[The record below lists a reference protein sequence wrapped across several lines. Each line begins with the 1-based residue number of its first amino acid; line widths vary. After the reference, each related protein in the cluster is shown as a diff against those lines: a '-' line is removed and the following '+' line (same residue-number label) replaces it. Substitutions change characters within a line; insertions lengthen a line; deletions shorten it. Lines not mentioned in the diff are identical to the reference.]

1 MKKKILALVLALV
14 MALSLAACGNSNT
27 PATSGSASGS
37 GDEPAALSGDLVL
50 YCTMTE
56 NDINA
61 LLDCFAEVYPD
72 INVEVVNGSAGE
84 LVTRLQGEASNPV
97 GDLVWGGMADSD
109 GMKNA
114 DVFESWVSAH
124 DAENANGWTSPNGLY
139 SMDHLSTVCFCVN
152 TELEAELGLNIQSY
166 EDLLDPKLE
175 GKIIFSDPNSSSAA
189 WNNVSNIMSV
199 YGNDSEEAWTYIEG
213 LMKNLVIAGSSSA
226 CFKSVQQG
234 EYVVGLTYE
243 DGAITLVKD
252 GATNIEV
259 RYPSNGTSAS
269 VFGCGLVKN
278 GPNPEN
284 AKAMIDFICSAEGQ
298 TALAAAQ
305 EGTLRYTNA
314 GYTAPE
320 GAWLKPSSEITWV
333 DRDVE
338 YLTANKDAVK
348 AGGVAVDALHIGE
361 HGVDGRLAHFRGGG
375 VIGIDLHD
383 LGSFPEGSG

>member
-1 MKKKILALVLALV
+1 MKKKILALVFALV
-14 MALSLAACGNSNT
+14 MALSLAACGNNDT

-56 NDINA
+56 NDITA
-61 LLDCFAEVYPD
+61 LTDCFKEVYPD

-84 LVTRLQGEASNPV
+84 LVTRLQGEAANPV

-305 EGTLRYTNA
+305 EGTLRYTNS

-320 GAWLKPSSEITWV
+320 GAWLKPSSEIKWV

-338 YLTANKDAVK
+338 FLTANKDAI
-348 AGGVAVDALHIGE
+348 LE
-361 HGVDGRLAHFRGGG
+361 HWNSLLADVQG
-375 VIGIDLHD
+375 
-383 LGSFPEGSG
+383 

>member
-27 PATSGSASGS
+27 PTTSGSASGS
-37 GDEPAALSGDLVL
+37 GDEPTLSGDLVL

-56 NDINA
+56 NDIQA
-61 LLDCFAEVYPD
+61 LLDCFNEVYPD

-97 GDLVWGGMADSD
+97 GDLVWGGMGDSD

-114 DVFESWVSAH
+114 DVFEAWVSAH

-189 WNNVSNIMSV
+189 WNNVSNIMAV

-259 RYPSNGTSAS
+259 RYPSNGTSAT

-305 EGTLRYTNA
+305 QGTLRYTNA

-320 GAWLKPSSEITWV
+320 GAWLQSS
-333 DRDVE
+333 
-338 YLTANKDAVK
+338 
-348 AGGVAVDALHIGE
+348 
-361 HGVDGRLAHFRGGG
+361 DGR
-375 VIGIDLHD
+375 
-383 LGSFPEGSG
+383 P

>member
-27 PATSGSASGS
+27 PTTSGSASGS
-37 GDEPAALSGDLVL
+37 GDEPTLSGDLVL

-56 NDINA
+56 NDIQA
-61 LLDCFAEVYPD
+61 LLDCFNEVYPD

-97 GDLVWGGMADSD
+97 GDLVWGGMGDSD

-114 DVFESWVSAH
+114 DVFEAWVSAH

-189 WNNVSNIMSV
+189 WNNVSNIMAV

-252 GATNIEV
+252 GATNVAV
-259 RYPSNGTSAS
+259 RYPSNGTSAT

-305 EGTLRYTNA
+305 QGTLRYTNA

-320 GAWLKPSSEITWV
+320 GAWLQSSDEIKWV

-338 YLTANKDAVK
+338 YLTANKDAI
-348 AGGVAVDALHIGE
+348 LE
-361 HGVDGRLAHFRGGG
+361 HWNNLLAEVQG
-375 VIGIDLHD
+375 
-383 LGSFPEGSG
+383 

>member
-14 MALSLAACGNSNT
+14 MALSLAACGNNST
-27 PATSGSASGS
+27 PAASGSASGS
-37 GDEPAALSGDLVL
+37 EEPTLSGDLVL

-56 NDINA
+56 NDIQA
-61 LLDCFAEVYPD
+61 LLDCFNEVYPD

-97 GDLVWGGMADSD
+97 GDLVWGGMGDSD

-114 DVFESWVSAH
+114 DVFEAWVSAH

-189 WNNVSNIMSV
+189 WNNVSNIMAV

-259 RYPSNGTSAS
+259 RYPSNGTSAT

-305 EGTLRYTNA
+305 QGTLRYTNA

-320 GAWLKPSSEITWV
+320 GAWLKPSSEIKWV

-338 YLTANKDAVK
+338 YLTANKDAI
-348 AGGVAVDALHIGE
+348 LE
-361 HGVDGRLAHFRGGG
+361 HWNNLLAEVQG
-375 VIGIDLHD
+375 
-383 LGSFPEGSG
+383 

>member
-27 PATSGSASGS
+27 PATSGSASVS
-37 GDEPAALSGDLVL
+37 GDEPTLSGDLVL

-56 NDINA
+56 NDIQA
-61 LLDCFAEVYPD
+61 LLDCFNEVYPD

-259 RYPSNGTSAS
+259 RYPSNGTSAT

-305 EGTLRYTNA
+305 QGTLRYTNA

-320 GAWLKPSSEITWV
+320 GAWLQSSDEIKWV

-338 YLTANKDAVK
+338 YLTANKDAILK
-348 AGGVAVDALHIGE
+348 YWNNL
-361 HGVDGRLAHFRGGG
+361 LAEVQG
-375 VIGIDLHD
+375 
-383 LGSFPEGSG
+383 

>member
-27 PATSGSASGS
+27 PTTSGSASGS
-37 GDEPAALSGDLVL
+37 GDEPTLSGDLVL

-56 NDINA
+56 NDIQA
-61 LLDCFAEVYPD
+61 LLDCFNEVYPD

-305 EGTLRYTNA
+305 EGTLRYTNS

-320 GAWLKPSSEITWV
+320 GAWLQSSDEIKWV

-338 YLTANKDAVK
+338 YLTANKDAILK
-348 AGGVAVDALHIGE
+348 YWNNL
-361 HGVDGRLAHFRGGG
+361 LAEVQG
-375 VIGIDLHD
+375 
-383 LGSFPEGSG
+383 

>member
-14 MALSLAACGNSNT
+14 MALSLGACGNSNT
-27 PATSGSASGS
+27 PTTSGSASGS
-37 GDEPAALSGDLVL
+37 GDEPTLSGDLVL

-56 NDINA
+56 NDIQA
-61 LLDCFAEVYPD
+61 LLDCFNEVYPD

-97 GDLVWGGMADSD
+97 GDLVWGGMGDSD

-114 DVFESWVSAH
+114 DVFEAWVSAH

-189 WNNVSNIMSV
+189 WNNVSNIMAV

-259 RYPSNGTSAS
+259 RYPSNGTSAT

-305 EGTLRYTNA
+305 QGTLRYTNA

-320 GAWLKPSSEITWV
+320 GAWLQSSDEIKWV

-338 YLTANKDAVK
+338 YLTANKDAI
-348 AGGVAVDALHIGE
+348 LE
-361 HGVDGRLAHFRGGG
+361 HWNNLLAEVQG
-375 VIGIDLHD
+375 
-383 LGSFPEGSG
+383 

>member
-1 MKKKILALVLALV
+1 MKKKILALVFALV
-14 MALSLAACGNSNT
+14 MALSLAACGNNDT

-56 NDINA
+56 NDITA
-61 LLDCFAEVYPD
+61 LTDCFKEVYPD

-259 RYPSNGTSAS
+259 RYPSNGTSAT

-284 AKAMIDFICSAEGQ
+284 AKAMIDFICSAKGQ

-305 EGTLRYTNA
+305 QGTLRYTNA

-320 GAWLKPSSEITWV
+320 GAWLQSSDEIKWV

-338 YLTANKDAVK
+338 YLTANKDAI
-348 AGGVAVDALHIGE
+348 LE
-361 HGVDGRLAHFRGGG
+361 HWNNLLAEVQG
-375 VIGIDLHD
+375 
-383 LGSFPEGSG
+383 

>member
-1 MKKKILALVLALV
+1 MKKKILALVFALV
-14 MALSLAACGNSNT
+14 MALSLAACGNNDT

-56 NDINA
+56 NDITA
-61 LLDCFAEVYPD
+61 LTDCFKEVYPD

-84 LVTRLQGEASNPV
+84 LVTRLQGEAANPV

-252 GATNIEV
+252 GATNIAV
-259 RYPSNGTSAS
+259 R
-269 VFGCGLVKN
+269 
-278 GPNPEN
+278 
-284 AKAMIDFICSAEGQ
+284 
-298 TALAAAQ
+298 
-305 EGTLRYTNA
+305 
-314 GYTAPE
+314 
-320 GAWLKPSSEITWV
+320 
-333 DRDVE
+333 
-338 YLTANKDAVK
+338 
-348 AGGVAVDALHIGE
+348 
-361 HGVDGRLAHFRGGG
+361 
-375 VIGIDLHD
+375 
-383 LGSFPEGSG
+383 

>member
-1 MKKKILALVLALV
+1 MKNKIFALVLALV

-27 PATSGSASGS
+27 PTTSGSASGS
-37 GDEPAALSGDLVL
+37 GDEPTLSGDLVL

-56 NDINA
+56 NDIQA
-61 LLDCFAEVYPD
+61 LLDCFNEVYPD

-97 GDLVWGGMADSD
+97 GDLVWGGMGDSD

-114 DVFESWVSAH
+114 DVFEAWVSAH

-189 WNNVSNIMSV
+189 WNNVSNIMAV

-259 RYPSNGTSAS
+259 RYPSNGTSAT

-305 EGTLRYTNA
+305 QGTLRYTNA

-320 GAWLKPSSEITWV
+320 GAWLQSSDEIKWV

-338 YLTANKDAVK
+338 YLTANKDAI
-348 AGGVAVDALHIGE
+348 LE
-361 HGVDGRLAHFRGGG
+361 HWNNLLAEVQG
-375 VIGIDLHD
+375 
-383 LGSFPEGSG
+383 

>member
-27 PATSGSASGS
+27 PATSGSASVS
-37 GDEPAALSGDLVL
+37 GDEPTLSGDLVL

-56 NDINA
+56 NDIQA
-61 LLDCFAEVYPD
+61 LLDCFNEVYPD

-97 GDLVWGGMADSD
+97 GDLVWGGMGDSD

-114 DVFESWVSAH
+114 DVFEAWVSAH
-124 DAENANGWTSPNGLY
+124 DAENADGWTSPNGLY

-189 WNNVSNIMSV
+189 WNNVSNIMAV

-252 GATNIEV
+252 GATNVAV
-259 RYPSNGTSAS
+259 RYPSNGTSAT

-305 EGTLRYTNA
+305 QGTLRYTNA

-320 GAWLKPSSEITWV
+320 GAWLKPSSEIKWV

-338 YLTANKDAVK
+338 YLTANKDAI
-348 AGGVAVDALHIGE
+348 LE
-361 HGVDGRLAHFRGGG
+361 HWNNLLAEVQG
-375 VIGIDLHD
+375 
-383 LGSFPEGSG
+383 

>member
-27 PATSGSASGS
+27 PTTSGSASGS
-37 GDEPAALSGDLVL
+37 GDEPTLSGDLVL

-56 NDINA
+56 NDIQA
-61 LLDCFAEVYPD
+61 LLDCFNEVYPD

-97 GDLVWGGMADSD
+97 GDLVWGGMGDSD

-114 DVFESWVSAH
+114 DVFEAWVSAH
-124 DAENANGWTSPNGLY
+124 DAENADGWTSPNGLY

-189 WNNVSNIMSV
+189 WNNVSNIMAV

-259 RYPSNGTSAS
+259 RYPSNGTSAT

-305 EGTLRYTNA
+305 QGTLRYTNA

-320 GAWLKPSSEITWV
+320 GAWLQSSDEIKWV

-338 YLTANKDAVK
+338 YLTANKDAI
-348 AGGVAVDALHIGE
+348 LE
-361 HGVDGRLAHFRGGG
+361 HWNNLLAEVQG
-375 VIGIDLHD
+375 
-383 LGSFPEGSG
+383 

>member
-1 MKKKILALVLALV
+1 MKKKIFALVLALV

-27 PATSGSASGS
+27 PTTSGSASGS
-37 GDEPAALSGDLVL
+37 GDEPTLSGDLVL

-56 NDINA
+56 NDIQA
-61 LLDCFAEVYPD
+61 LLDCFNEVYPD

-97 GDLVWGGMADSD
+97 GDLVWGGMGDSD

-114 DVFESWVSAH
+114 DVFEAWVSAH

-189 WNNVSNIMSV
+189 WNNVSNIMAV

-259 RYPSNGTSAS
+259 RYPSNGTSAT

-305 EGTLRYTNA
+305 QGTLRYTNA

-320 GAWLKPSSEITWV
+320 GAWLQSSDEIKWV

-338 YLTANKDAVK
+338 YLTANKDAI
-348 AGGVAVDALHIGE
+348 LE
-361 HGVDGRLAHFRGGG
+361 HWNNLLAEVQG
-375 VIGIDLHD
+375 
-383 LGSFPEGSG
+383 